1 MSPATIDDE
10 IHVPTIILPGATT
23 TTLHRIF
30 NIPLPVFPTLWS
42 ICHGA
47 ATATAAMLPV
57 VL

>member
-10 IHVPTIILPGATT
+10 IHVPTVILLGATT
-23 TTLHRIF
+23 TTLYRIF
-30 NIPLPVFPTLWS
+30 NIPLPVFPTLWP

-47 ATATAAMLPV
+47 AAVTAAMLPV